1 MFSLGFG
8 SSKSRTDS
16 TSRSVS
22 QSIQGSQGTASSISG
37 GASTAASSQEV
48 FMADLFSQLYGG
60 AAGAAGGI
68 STAGIT
74 DAANQ
79 LFNQG
84 SGFLTSLMG
93 QAAGTDTAGQYMTDR
108 VTGDDGVLNEQIAA
122 LEADIGRL
130 FSEQLMPGITSQAVG
145 GGQLGG
151 GRQGVAEGMAMREAA
166 SQFTQ
171 GATQLRAAD
180 QAARDATAAN
190 LAQIQGQA
198 AVSGIAAL
206 PGLFGL
212 QEAGAMATM
221 SPYMSLAQIMG
232 SPTTLSDS
240 LAQSWQFGQG
250 SSQQSSFGEAAS
262 FSTAQ
267 SKSRSNALNMSVGFG
282 GGGS

>member
-16 TSRSVS
+16 SSRSVS
-22 QSIQGSQGTASSISG
+22 QSLQGSQGTASNLSLG
-37 GASTAASSQEV
+37 GSQAASTQEV
-48 FMADLFSQLYGG
+48 FLADLFSNLYGG
-60 AAGAAGGI
+60 ASGAAQGI

-79 LFNQG
+79 LFSQG
-84 SGFLTSLMG
+84 SGFLTSLMD
-93 QAAGTDTAGQYMTDR
+93 QARGSDETSRYLADR
-108 VTGDDGVLNEQIAA
+108 VAGNDGLLEEQIGA

-130 FSEQLMPGITSQAVG
+130 FGEQLMPATRQAAVG

-180 QAARDATAAN
+180 QAARDAAARD
-190 LAQIQGQA
+190 LSTIRGQSA
-198 AVSGIAAL
+198 TQGIAAL

-232 SPTTLSDS
+232 GPTTLSDS

-267 SKSRSNALNMSVGFG
+267 SKSRANALNMSAGFG